1 MYLVNIEHIKN
12 VVESK
17 IFEIVLF
24 LSKAWPMIFCT
35 KNVFLN
41 PSLKFEPDD
50 KNFARSKL
58 KHFLICPIMRHS
70 K

>member
-12 VVESK
+12 VVDSK

-35 KNVFLN
+35 KNVFFKSEL
-41 PSLKFEPDD
+41 EIWT
-50 KNFARSKL
+50 RW
-58 KHFLICPIMRHS
+58 
-70 K
+70 